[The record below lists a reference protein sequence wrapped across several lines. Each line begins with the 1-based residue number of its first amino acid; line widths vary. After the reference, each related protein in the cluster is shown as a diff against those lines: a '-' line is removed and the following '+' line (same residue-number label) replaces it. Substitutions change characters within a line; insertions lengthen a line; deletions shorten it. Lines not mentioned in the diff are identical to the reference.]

1 MRWSWILKSLC
12 FISEVSVSVVIEETS
27 LDSEIRPILNY
38 DASSVGLMLCINL
51 IEISEHSCA
60 FQI

>member
-1 MRWSWILKSLC
+1 MKLLC
-12 FISEVSVSVVIEETS
+12 FFSEVSINAVIEETS

-38 DASSVGLMLCINL
+38 YASPVDLMLCINL

-60 FQI
+60 FEI